1 MFTER
6 SGAGAIVVTTRG
18 NLARAR
24 AARKQAAGADVI
36 LFSELFIVG
45 YSPEDLVLKPALQAE
60 FNAEPHVRGV
70 CSMARTSYPHSA
82 NSQFFICFDDAPWLN
97 GQYTVWGMVTEG
109 MEHIDAVK
117 KEAAR
122 IASSAP
128 VIPLAGLKLL
138 SPVANPGKIIAAPV
152 NYQKHLDEVQTDP
165 ALHNNNTAHTITI
178 HKAGLF
184 LKANSS
190 LVGPSEGVAI
200 TLPDR
205 RTDHE
210 VELAF
215 VIGKTCKNVKKE
227 DAMQYIAGYSI
238 GLDITIR
245 GSEDRSFRKSPDGYT
260 VLMATNGTHGINA
273 SLFPKLPF
281 DTVRDFAPITRLG
294 VAPFLLLAH
303 PSLPVTSVPQLI
315 KLARARPGEM
325 TCATPGVGAP
335 VQLHLVKK
343 CVGRDRK

>member
-1 MFTER
+1 MRFCRFDGGRLGLVEKDSVR
-6 SGAGAIVVTTRG
+6 DVT
-18 NLARAR
+18 
-24 AARKQAAGADVI
+24 AALDV
-36 LFSELFIVG
+36 LPSFRYPLPNYDVFI
-45 YSPEDLVLKPALQAE
+45 
-60 FNAEPHVRGV
+60 
-70 CSMARTSYPHSA
+70 A
-82 NSQFFICFDDAPWLN
+82 N
-97 GQYTVWGMVTEG
+97 
-109 MEHIDAVK
+109 IDAVR

-184 LKANSS
+184 LKAHSS

-260 VLMATNGTHGINA
+260 VLGPWLVTADEIADPHNLNLHIAVNGEQRQSSNTKYLILDCAALIEMASSFYTLYPGDIISTGTPEGVSPILPGDHVVATVEGIGT
-273 SLFPKLPF
+273 LEM
-281 DTVRDFAPITRLG
+281 DVRA
-294 VAPFLLLAH
+294 
-303 PSLPVTSVPQLI
+303 
-315 KLARARPGEM
+315 
-325 TCATPGVGAP
+325 
-335 VQLHLVKK
+335 
-343 CVGRDRK
+343 